1 MHKKSTY
8 RVLALLLALGMLFSM
23 LNTTAVQASDTEPQ
37 ASITVAPEVLTE
49 METKGSA
56 SYWIEFSAQ
65 PDLSAAYQMSWSERG
80 WYVYDTLSKAAKTS
94 QARVAAYLENSKVEY
109 QSYWI
114 KNTILVESSNK
125 ATLNGLMSFS
135 EIKAI
140 SPRQTFILYE
150 PDKSAAILDNGTKA
164 IEPNLTHINAD
175 DVWAMGIDGA
185 GMVIANIDTGVRFS
199 HQALVGQ
206 YRGNLGGGSFNHNY
220 NWFNPDDHSDNVPRD
235 GNGHGTHTMGTMVG
249 DDGGSNQIGIA
260 PGAKWIACAGC
271 PDGGCT
277 DSALLGCGQFIA
289 APTDLNGAN
298 ANPDKRPNAVNNS
311 WGDCGQTY
319 DNWFEGVISAWHAGG
334 VYPIFSNGNSSNC
347 EYSSPPGLNTVG
359 NPARSGNVTGV
370 GSSGEQNGQYASH
383 SNWGPTDNADT
394 VNPTDGFIY
403 MKPQVLAPGVSIR
416 SSTPGSDTEY
426 QDGWS
431 GTSMSAPHVTGLV
444 ALIWQAAPC
453 LVGDYAVT
461 ENVIEQTAVHLT
473 YNDGSPDT
481 PTDYPNYATGWGE
494 IDALAAVNYASG
506 LCVMGTL
513 QGTVTSDG
521 TTPVAGVK
529 VHADNGAGFARIAT
543 TAADGTYSVDL
554 TEGTYTVTA
563 SKYGNDTVSVT
574 GVVITEG
581 ATTTQDFVL
590 AELGTSHVSGVVYDD
605 GVTGVGLHGYPLYAS
620 IHITAEG
627 FDDTIFTDPFTGQYG
642 VELIQDT
649 PHTFTVTPI
658 IPGYTAKVETV
669 TPISYATSQDFPMK
683 VSETCSAPGYLGSGV
698 NEGFE
703 SGMLPPGWEN
713 FDYAGSGQVWLFDDP
728 DGRGNLTPGSNGGFA
743 VLDSDY
749 YGNGGNQDAGL
760 RTPVMDFSGESS
772 VALDFDTN
780 YNYYSGDRA
789 TVRVSSDNGATWTDV
804 WMKADD
810 FVDHVHLDISAQA
823 AGKTGVIIEFRYTG
837 SWAWWWQVDDVLIT
851 PLNCGLKDGGVVA
864 GFVYDDN
871 DNNPLIG
878 ADVSSADVTTKTFS
892 VADDPNNQGLYWVF
906 QPSSVDPEDVEFTA
920 SMALYGSQTKTVS
933 VKQDQITQQDFYLGS
948 GELEFDPGSFEVTM
962 QMGDP
967 VHTETLT
974 IENYGSAS
982 AMYELVEKDAGF
994 EPPLSIPAF
1003 TDALPEDSR
1012 TISMGKAPEA
1022 AKGVG
1027 LEKSSNG
1034 VADILAGAPAFAIDI
1049 YPGYNL
1055 VNIPDTDVP
1064 GVWNIVGS
1072 VGTYDFFAGDFVGGD
1087 FDTLYAVEYNT
1098 NGLYAINTATAAA
1111 TLIGPTAPPS
1121 GQTFSGLTGAPDG
1134 TMYGLATS
1142 CSASS
1147 LVIVDITSGATTV
1160 LGDLPG
1166 VDCGIDLAYNP
1177 ADDMIYIVDLI
1188 STNLMKVD
1196 PATLTVTTVG
1206 SLGVTP
1212 NYAQGMDFEEESG
1225 VLYWAAYVS
1234 SGELR
1239 VIDTTT
1245 GASALVGAFPS
1256 GAETDC
1262 LAFPTGGVSDVPWLS
1277 EDPASGTVDAFGD
1290 KEVTISFDP
1299 TGAGLSQPGD
1309 YLAELKIKHNT
1320 PYTHPN
1326 IPVTLHL
1333 IAPSTYGTVKGTVS
1347 GLKVCDVDPTP
1358 LKDAVVNFWQGGSI
1372 VYTTS
1377 NAAGYYS
1384 YAVPAGTYDL
1394 EVVAAGYL
1402 TAIVED
1408 VEVLGGSTL
1417 TQNFDLRLLAPCM
1430 SVLPTELEQTQPA
1443 DVTTSQTLTIIN
1455 TGAWEGS
1462 FELMEIDG
1470 GYQPWA
1476 GTHIGKTPSLKYSPE
1491 KDLPGLDKS
1500 KNIPAGVQAP
1510 SGGSNHLLDVLIDEG
1525 FENAFPP
1532 TGWAQV
1538 INNPS
1543 YTWEKTSDYF
1553 YEGSYGAL
1561 VPWDYN
1567 QDEWLL
1573 TPEFALSEGTLSL
1586 YSIGSIYWC
1595 RDTYDNCDL
1604 NVWLVVGDVGGGD
1617 DIFVK
1622 NLEEDWTA
1630 SWTWEQSSI
1639 DLAAFLPGG
1648 PVRIGIQMIGDDDAD
1663 IAIDAVVLDG
1673 VEGLDVPWLSEDPVA
1688 GTVPADGS
1696 LAVTITYD
1704 STGLAVGDYLATLR
1718 VKNPPAAAINIP
1730 VTLHVTSMQYFYIPL
1745 LFK

>member
-1 MHKKSTY
+1 
-8 RVLALLLALGMLFSM
+8 
-23 LNTTAVQASDTEPQ
+23 
-37 ASITVAPEVLTE
+37 
-49 METKGSA
+49 
-56 SYWIEFSAQ
+56 
-65 PDLSAAYQMSWSERG
+65 
-80 WYVYDTLSKAAKTS
+80 
-94 QARVAAYLENSKVEY
+94 
-109 QSYWI
+109 
-114 KNTILVESSNK
+114 
-125 ATLNGLMSFS
+125 
-135 EIKAI
+135 
-140 SPRQTFILYE
+140 
-150 PDKSAAILDNGTKA
+150 
-164 IEPNLTHINAD
+164 
-175 DVWAMGIDGA
+175 
-185 GMVIANIDTGVRFS
+185 
-199 HQALVGQ
+199 
-206 YRGNLGGGSFNHNY
+206 
-220 NWFNPDDHSDNVPRD
+220 
-235 GNGHGTHTMGTMVG
+235 
-249 DDGGSNQIGIA
+249 
-260 PGAKWIACAGC
+260 
-271 PDGGCT
+271 
-277 DSALLGCGQFIA
+277 
-289 APTDLNGAN
+289 
-298 ANPDKRPNAVNNS
+298 
-311 WGDCGQTY
+311 
-319 DNWFEGVISAWHAGG
+319 
-334 VYPIFSNGNSSNC
+334 
-347 EYSSPPGLNTVG
+347 
-359 NPARSGNVTGV
+359 
-370 GSSGEQNGQYASH
+370 
-383 SNWGPTDNADT
+383 
-394 VNPTDGFIY
+394 
-403 MKPQVLAPGVSIR
+403 
-416 SSTPGSDTEY
+416 
-426 QDGWS
+426 
-431 GTSMSAPHVTGLV
+431 
-444 ALIWQAAPC
+444 
-453 LVGDYAVT
+453 
-461 ENVIEQTAVHLT
+461 
-473 YNDGSPDT
+473 
-481 PTDYPNYATGWGE
+481 
-494 IDALAAVNYASG
+494 
-506 LCVMGTL
+506 
-513 QGTVTSDG
+513 
-521 TTPVAGVK
+521 
-529 VHADNGAGFARIAT
+529 
-543 TAADGTYSVDL
+543 
-554 TEGTYTVTA
+554 
-563 SKYGNDTVSVT
+563 
-574 GVVITEG
+574 
-581 ATTTQDFVL
+581 
-590 AELGTSHVSGVVYDD
+590 
-605 GVTGVGLHGYPLYAS
+605 
-620 IHITAEG
+620 
-627 FDDTIFTDPFTGQYG
+627 
-642 VELIQDT
+642 
-649 PHTFTVTPI
+649 
-658 IPGYTAKVETV
+658 
-669 TPISYATSQDFPMK
+669 
-683 VSETCSAPGYLGSGV
+683 
-698 NEGFE
+698 
-703 SGMLPPGWEN
+703 
-713 FDYAGSGQVWLFDDP
+713 
-728 DGRGNLTPGSNGGFA
+728 
-743 VLDSDY
+743 
-749 YGNGGNQDAGL
+749 
-760 RTPVMDFSGESS
+760 
-772 VALDFDTN
+772 
-780 YNYYSGDRA
+780 
-789 TVRVSSDNGATWTDV
+789 
-804 WMKADD
+804 
-810 FVDHVHLDISAQA
+810 
-823 AGKTGVIIEFRYTG
+823 
-837 SWAWWWQVDDVLIT
+837 
-851 PLNCGLKDGGVVA
+851 
-864 GFVYDDN
+864 
-871 DNNPLIG
+871 
-878 ADVSSADVTTKTFS
+878 
-892 VADDPNNQGLYWVF
+892 
-906 QPSSVDPEDVEFTA
+906 
-920 SMALYGSQTKTVS
+920 
-933 VKQDQITQQDFYLGS
+933 
-948 GELEFDPGSFEVTM
+948 M

-1377 NAAGYYS
+1377 TNAAGYYS

>member
-56 SYWIEFSAQ
+56 SYWIEFSTQ

-94 QARVAAYLENSKVEY
+94 QARVASYLENSKVEY

-125 ATLNGLMSFS
+125 ATLNGLMSFP

-140 SPRQTFILYE
+140 SPRQNFILYE
-150 PDKSAAILDNGTKA
+150 PDKSAAIMDNGIKA

-175 DVWAMGIDGA
+175 DVWAMGINGA
-185 GMVIANIDTGVRFS
+185 GMVVANIDTGVRFS
-199 HQALVGQ
+199 HQALVAQ

-249 DDGGSNQIGIA
+249 NDGGSNQIGIA

-311 WGDCGQTY
+311 WGDCSQSY

-347 EYSSPPGLNTVG
+347 GYSSPPGLNTVG

-394 VNPTDGFIY
+394 VNPTGGFIY
-403 MKPQVLAPGVSIR
+403 MKPQVIAPGVSIR

-461 ENVIEQTAVHLT
+461 ENVIEQTAVHLI

-481 PTDYPNYATGWGE
+481 PTNYPNYATGWGE

-506 LCVMGTL
+506 LCAMGTL

-521 TTPVAGVK
+521 TTPVEGVK
-529 VHADNGAGFARIAT
+529 VHADNGAGFARNAI

-554 TEGTYTVTA
+554 TEGTYTITA
-563 SKYGNDTVSVT
+563 SKYGNDTVSVS

-581 ATTTQDFVL
+581 LTTTQDFVL

-605 GVTGVGLHGYPLYAS
+605 GVTGVGLHGYPLYAA

-627 FDDTIFTDPFTGQYG
+627 FDDTFFSDPFTGQYG
-642 VELIQDT
+642 VELVQNT

-658 IPGYTAKVETV
+658 IPGYTTKVETV

-703 SGMLPPGWEN
+703 SGALPPGWVN
-713 FDYAGSGQVWLFDDP
+713 YDYAGSGQVWRFDDP
-728 DGRGNLTPGSNGGFA
+728 AGRGNLTPGSNGGFA

-749 YGNGGNQDAGL
+749 YGYGGSQDAGL

-772 VALDFDTN
+772 VTLDFDTN
-780 YNYYSGDRA
+780 YNNYSSDKA
-789 TVRVSSDNGATWTDV
+789 TVRVSNDNGATWTDV
-804 WMKADD
+804 WSRTVD
-810 FVDHVHLDISAQA
+810 FVGHVHLDISAQA
-823 AGKTGVIIEFRYTG
+823 AGKTGVIVEFRYTG
-837 SWAWWWQVDDVLIT
+837 SWDWWWQVDDVLIS
-851 PLNCGLKDGGVVA
+851 PLHCGLKDGGVVA

-871 DNNPLIG
+871 DYNPIIG

-906 QPSSVDPEDVEFTA
+906 QPSSVDPEDVDFTA
-920 SMALYGSQTKTVS
+920 AKALYGSQTKTVS
-933 VKQDQITQQDFYLGS
+933 VKQDDITQQDFYLGS

-974 IENYGSAS
+974 IENYGSAN

-994 EPPLSIPAF
+994 VPPLSIPAF
-1003 TDALPEDSR
+1003 TDALPKDNR
-1012 TISMGKAPEA
+1012 PVSMGRAPDS

-1027 LEKSSNG
+1027 IDKSASG
-1034 VADILAGAPAFAIDI
+1034 LPGILAGAPAYAIDV

-1055 VNIPDTDVP
+1055 VNIPDTEIP
-1064 GVWNIVGS
+1064 GVWNVIGS
-1072 VGTYDFFAGDFVGGD
+1072 MGSNDFFAGDFIGGD
-1087 FDTLYAVEYNT
+1087 FSTLYAIEYNT
-1098 NGLYAINTATAAA
+1098 NDLYAINTTTAAQN
-1111 TLIGPTAPPS
+1111 LIGKSTPPVGMS
-1121 GQTFSGLTGAPDG
+1121 WTGLTGTPDG
-1134 TMYGLATS
+1134 TMYGLVST
-1142 CSASS
+1142 CSDSS
-1147 LVIVDITSGATTV
+1147 LVTVDVATGAVTL
-1160 LGDLPG
+1160 LGGLPG
-1166 VDCGIDLAYNP
+1166 VDCGIDLAYNT
-1177 ADDMIYIVDLI
+1177 DDGMIYIVDIASDNLFKVNPDTLAV
-1188 STNLMKVD
+1188 TN
-1196 PATLTVTTVG
+1196 VG
-1206 SLGVTP
+1206 SLGVNA
-1212 NYAQGMDFEEESG
+1212 NYAQGLDYEEETG
-1225 VLYWAAYVS
+1225 VLYWAAYTS

-1239 VIDTTT
+1239 VIDTAT
-1245 GASALVGAFPS
+1245 GASSLVGAFPG

-1262 LAFPTGGVSDVPWLS
+1262 LAFATGGVSDVPWLS
-1277 EDPASGTVDAFGD
+1277 EDPASGTVDAFGQ

-1299 TGAGLSQPGD
+1299 TGAGLTQPGD

-1320 PYTHPN
+1320 PYTYPN
-1326 IPVTLHL
+1326 I
-1333 IAPSTYGTVKGTVS
+1333 
-1347 GLKVCDVDPTP
+1347 
-1358 LKDAVVNFWQGGSI
+1358 
-1372 VYTTS
+1372 
-1377 NAAGYYS
+1377 
-1384 YAVPAGTYDL
+1384 
-1394 EVVAAGYL
+1394 
-1402 TAIVED
+1402 
-1408 VEVLGGSTL
+1408 
-1417 TQNFDLRLLAPCM
+1417 
-1430 SVLPTELEQTQPA
+1430 
-1443 DVTTSQTLTIIN
+1443 
-1455 TGAWEGS
+1455 
-1462 FELMEIDG
+1462 
-1470 GYQPWA
+1470 
-1476 GTHIGKTPSLKYSPE
+1476 
-1491 KDLPGLDKS
+1491 
-1500 KNIPAGVQAP
+1500 
-1510 SGGSNHLLDVLIDEG
+1510 
-1525 FENAFPP
+1525 
-1532 TGWAQV
+1532 
-1538 INNPS
+1538 
-1543 YTWEKTSDYF
+1543 
-1553 YEGSYGAL
+1553 
-1561 VPWDYN
+1561 
-1567 QDEWLL
+1567 
-1573 TPEFALSEGTLSL
+1573 
-1586 YSIGSIYWC
+1586 
-1595 RDTYDNCDL
+1595 
-1604 NVWLVVGDVGGGD
+1604 
-1617 DIFVK
+1617 
-1622 NLEEDWTA
+1622 
-1630 SWTWEQSSI
+1630 
-1639 DLAAFLPGG
+1639 
-1648 PVRIGIQMIGDDDAD
+1648 
-1663 IAIDAVVLDG
+1663 
-1673 VEGLDVPWLSEDPVA
+1673 
-1688 GTVPADGS
+1688 
-1696 LAVTITYD
+1696 
-1704 STGLAVGDYLATLR
+1704 
-1718 VKNPPAAAINIP
+1718 
-1730 VTLHVTSMQYFYIPL
+1730 
-1745 LFK
+1745 